1 MNVIDYIMDMSS
13 SCFLELASTFMWTE
27 LGYAKNFEPYTQFED
42 NCPRIHAPDVSCEE
56 FIERFEKPY
65 IPCVITNI
73 QEGWKAQ
80 SKWVGIKITS
90 SLLSICL
97 MIVKTFRQWKD
108 WPKSI
113 EIKSSSVVKIMKD
126 IQSK

>member
-1 MNVIDYIMDMSS
+1 
-13 SCFLELASTFMWTE
+13 MWTE
-27 LGYAKNFEPYTQFED
+27 LEYAKNFEPYTQFED

-80 SKWVGIKITS
+80 SKWVSMQLTS
-90 SLLSICL
+90 SMVPVCLLFL
-97 MIVKTFRQWKD
+97 KTIPDNGKIGQKVS
-108 WPKSI
+108 KS
-113 EIKSSSVVKIMKD
+113 KVQVWRG
-126 IQSK
+126 